1 MNTLSQLK
9 APPHNDEAEL
19 LVLSAMIADNRLIN
33 ELDWLTADDFYRLE
47 NQVIFN
53 RLGMMAMAG
62 QPADPVTLCDALMAA
77 NELNDSLCDEYIID
91 IVVMGRGGANVQHY
105 AQIVREHA
113 QSRKL
118 VRAGYQISEIGYDQG
133 DAQSKIDEAQ
143 SIIMGFTSSGESE
156 PRVIDDILKDAV
168 EDIDRRCKAGG
179 EIVGLKSGFHDLDR
193 LTAGFQPGQLIIVA
207 GRPAMGK
214 TTFAMNIVE
223 NVIQQ
228 GRTVL
233 VFNLEMTAVNL
244 AMKSLA
250 SMGSIPYNLLRSG
263 KIDEHGSHLNAGAS
277 KLMKKA
283 LHIDDNGS
291 LTSQQVLSRARKVQ
305 QKIGK
310 PLDLVVVDYMQ
321 LLNDKGDGHERIT
334 KISRALKMTARQLG
348 CPVIALSQLNR
359 SLEQRSD
366 KRPIMADLRESGAIE
381 QDADTIVMLY
391 RDEEYNKDTE
401 HKGIAEAI
409 VRKNRE
415 GENATV
421 YLASQLHMCRF
432 QNLDPSAIPRREPGY
447 TKPSAFA
454 HLDR

>member
-1 MNTLSQLK
+1 MNTLQQLK
-9 APPHNDEAEL
+9 APPHNDEAET
-19 LVLSAMIADNRLIN
+19 LVLSAMINDNRLIN
-33 ELDWLTADDFYRLE
+33 DLDWLTAEDFYRLE
-47 NQVIFN
+47 SKTIFN
-53 RLGMMAMAG
+53 RLGMMAMVG
-62 QPADPVTLCDALMAA
+62 QPVDPVTLV
-77 NELNDSLCDEYIID
+77 DSLEAAGELVGNLDADYIVD
-91 IVVMGRGGANVQHY
+91 LLMSGRGGTNIQHY
-105 AQIVREHA
+105 AQIVRQHSI
-113 QSRKL
+113 SRKL
-118 VRAGYQISEIGYDQG
+118 VSTGFKISEIGYEAG
-133 DAQSKIDEAQ
+133 DTQDKIDSAQ
-143 SIIMGFTSSGESE
+143 TLIMDFATKGENE
-156 PRVIDDILKDAV
+156 PRVIDDILREAV

-179 EIVGLKSGFHDLDR
+179 EVVGLKSGFHDLDR

-228 GRTVL
+228 GKTVL

-244 AMKSLA
+244 VMKSLA
-250 SMGSIPYNLLRSG
+250 SMGGMPYNLLRSG
-263 KIDEHGSHLNAGAS
+263 KIDEHGHNLSAGAA

-305 QKIGK
+305 QKIGR
-310 PLDLVVVDYMQ
+310 PLDLVVVDYLQ
-321 LLNDKGDGHERIT
+321 LLNDRGEGHERIT

-359 SLEQRSD
+359 SLEQRPN
-366 KRPIMADLRESGAIE
+366 KRPVMADLRESGAIE

-391 RDEEYNKDTE
+391 RDEEYNPDTE

-432 QNLDPSAIPRREPGY
+432 QNLDQSAIPRQSTY
-447 TKPSAFA
+447 VKKSAFA

>member
-1 MNTLSQLK
+1 MITLQQLK
-9 APPHNDEAEL
+9 APPHNDETEL
-19 LVLSAMIADNRLIN
+19 LILSAMINDNRLIN
-33 ELDWLTADDFYRLE
+33 ELDWLTAEDFYRLE
-47 NQVIFN
+47 NQIIFN
-53 RLGMMAMAG
+53 RLGMMALTG
-62 QPADPVTLCDALMAA
+62 QPVDPVTLADALMAA
-77 NELNDSLCDEYIID
+77 GELNGNLTDEYLID
-91 IVVMGRGGANVQHY
+91 IITSGRGGANVQHY
-105 AQIVREHA
+105 AQIVRDHA
-113 QSRKL
+113 ISRKL
-118 VRAGYQISEIGYDQG
+118 VQTGFKISEIGYDMG
-133 DAQSKIDEAQ
+133 DAQDKIDQAQ
-143 SIIMGFTSSGESE
+143 SIVMGFSSKGESD
-156 PRVIDDILKDAV
+156 PRLIDDILREAI
-168 EDIDRRCKAGG
+168 EDIDRRCKDGG
-179 EIVGLKSGFHDLDR
+179 EVVGLKSGFHELDR

-228 GRTVL
+228 GKTVL

-244 AMKSLA
+244 VMKSLA
-250 SMGSIPYNLLRSG
+250 SMGSMPYNLIRSG
-263 KIDEHGSHLNAGAS
+263 KIDDHGHNLTAGAA

-321 LLNDKGDGHERIT
+321 LLNDKGEGHERIT
-334 KISRALKMTARQLG
+334 RISRALKMTARQLG

-359 SLEQRSD
+359 SLEQRPN

-391 RDEEYNKDTE
+391 RDEEYNRDSE

-421 YLASQLHMCRF
+421 YLASQLNMCRF
-432 QNLDPSAIPRREPGY
+432 QNMDQTMVPIQ
-447 TKPSAFA
+447 THKVKPSAFA
-454 HLDR
+454 HLDN